1 MTLPIVAIIKP
12 MANNLGKTF
21 LKKLLKFCS
30 GNCLKAIGVITP
42 LKKII
47 MPHSAESNNF
57 VVINI
62 YELVNFQERRVFLQ
76 QPVYQF
82 HQIKSFRFRQNE
94 GK

>member
-1 MTLPIVAIIKP
+1 MTLPNVAIIKP

-21 LKKLLKFCS
+21 LKKTLRFCS
-30 GNCLKAIGVITP
+30 GKSLKATGVITP

-47 MPHSAESNNF
+47 MPNSAESNNF

-62 YELVNFQERRVFLQ
+62 NELVNFQERRVFLQ
-76 QPVYQF
+76 QQVYQF
-82 HQIKSFRFRQNE
+82 HQIKSFHFRQNE